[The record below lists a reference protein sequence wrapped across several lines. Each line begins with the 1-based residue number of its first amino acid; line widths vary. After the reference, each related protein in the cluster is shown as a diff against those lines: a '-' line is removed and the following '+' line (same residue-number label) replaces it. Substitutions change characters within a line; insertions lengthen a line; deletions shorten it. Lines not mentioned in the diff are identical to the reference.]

1 MSNKRIRKMYEEIS
15 NIESIESF
23 YNIEN
28 RGLNIK
34 LYKINEYDIQ
44 FDIIFTR
51 MPLKDLLQEK
61 ISKYPLI
68 NVGKFAEEK
77 INISLLVKYTLEHP
91 FKSPHWILLNY
102 SDNISNDNISEY
114 YHYVIDSHNEI
125 HDKQWSPVIVLKDDF
140 LALLVK
146 ILNGIEYTI
155 SSIQ

>member
-1 MSNKRIRKMYEEIS
+1 MAKKWIRKMYEEIS
-15 NIESIESF
+15 NIESIETF

-34 LYKINEYDIQ
+34 SYKINEYEIQ

-77 INISLLVKYTLEHP
+77 INISLLVKYTLDHP

-102 SDNISNDNISEY
+102 SDNILNENISEY

-125 HDKQWSPVIVLKDDF
+125 HDKQWSPAIFLEKDF
-140 LALLVK
+140 LVLLVK
-146 ILNGIEYTI
+146 ILKGIKYTI
-155 SSIQ
+155 SSI